1 MDNSRAF
8 LYQDPTQRRDV
19 TETALWRAVIGELEV
34 SVSKAHFE
42 TWLRNTKLQSINEQ
56 VAVISVP
63 NIFIR
68 EWVEKRYKND
78 FLESFKKHAHSLED
92 IEFRIDGAADTQTV
106 PVVESVEDSTP
117 AIQED
122 TPETPTPFEAR
133 PPAQSANSVPN
144 NIRTNQTFEAFV
156 EGNNSRLASAVSRA
170 VAKSPGTLYNP
181 LFIYGGVGL
190 GKTHL
195 LHAIANQVLADDPK
209 KRVLY
214 VSSEKFTN
222 DYIGSI
228 SNRKTNEFK
237 NTYRTLDLLLVDDIQ
252 FIANKE
258 GSQEEF
264 FNTFNTLHQSNR
276 QIVIAADRV
285 PKAIPG
291 LEERL
296 SSRFGWGMV
305 VDVQP
310 PNFETRLAILQ
321 SKCEEKRVD
330 FPTEALE
337 YIARQVHSNIREL
350 EGAMNRAVIYCQ
362 MNHMP
367 FSLTATQA
375 ALSGLIVPNTRKT
388 YSIDTVFTLISEHFG
403 ITTADLIGKKRNQ
416 ELVYPRHVAMY
427 ILKEDMDMSYPQIG
441 RELGGRD
448 HTTIMH
454 GYNKLCGE
462 MAENT
467 KLQHD
472 ISKIKDRLANL

>member
-1 MDNSRAF
+1 MTD
-8 LYQDPTQRRDV
+8 
-19 TETALWRAVIGELEV
+19 TALWSAVIGELEV
-34 SVSKAHFE
+34 SISKAHFE

-56 VAVISVP
+56 VAVITVP

-68 EWVEKRYKND
+68 EWVEKRYKGD
-78 FLESFKKHAHSLED
+78 FLASFKKHVHTLED
-92 IEFRIDGAADTQTV
+92 IEFLIDGAAADGQTV
-106 PVVESVEDSTP
+106 PVVESIEEPTA

-122 TPETPTPFEAR
+122 TPETPFPQATPSKTVATG
-133 PPAQSANSVPN
+133 VPN
-144 NIRTNQTFEAFV
+144 NIRTNQVFETFV

-195 LHAIANQVLADDPK
+195 LHAIANQVLKDDPK

-222 DYIGSI
+222 DYIASI
-228 SNRKTNEFK
+228 SNRKTNDFK

-321 SKCEEKRVD
+321 SKCEEKRVEMPLD
-330 FPTEALE
+330 ALE
-337 YIARQVHSNIREL
+337 YIARQVQSNIREL
-350 EGAMNRAVIYCQ
+350 EGALNRAIVHCQ
-362 MNHMP
+362 MTHVP
-367 FSLTATQA
+367 FSLASTQA

-388 YSIDTVFTLISEHFG
+388 YSVDTVFSLIAEHFA
-403 ITTADLIGKKRNQ
+403 ITTIDLIGKKRNK

-427 ILKEDMDMSYPQIG
+427 ILKEDLDMSYPQIG

-454 GYNKLCGE
+454 GYNKVCGE
-462 MAENT
+462 IGEDT

-472 ISKIKDRLANL
+472 VSKIKDRLANL

>member
-1 MDNSRAF
+1 
-8 LYQDPTQRRDV
+8 V
-19 TETALWRAVIGELEV
+19 TDTALWSAVIGELEV
-34 SVSKAHFE
+34 SISKAHFE
-42 TWLRNTKLQSINEQ
+42 TWLRNTKLKSINEQ
-56 VAVISVP
+56 VAVVTVP

-68 EWVEKRYKND
+68 EWVESRYKGQ
-78 FLESFKKHAHSLED
+78 FLESFKKHVHTLED
-92 IEFRIDGAADTQTV
+92 VEFLIDGAVPDTV
-106 PVVESVEDSTP
+106 PVVETVEDTP

-122 TPETPTPFEAR
+122 VPETPTPFT
-133 PPAQSANSVPN
+133 QSAPRSAGIPN
-144 NIRTNQTFEAFV
+144 NVRTNQTFDTFV
-156 EGNNSRLASAVSRA
+156 EGNNSRLASAVGRA
-170 VAKSPGTLYNP
+170 VSKSPGTLYNP

-195 LHAIANQVLADDPK
+195 LHAIANQVLLDDPK
-209 KRVLY
+209 KHVLY

-222 DYIGSI
+222 DYIASI
-228 SNRKTNEFK
+228 SSRKTNEFK

-305 VDVQP
+305 VDIQP

-321 SKCEEKRVD
+321 SKCEEKRVEM
-330 FPTEALE
+330 PTDALE
-337 YIARQVHSNIREL
+337 YIARQVQSNIREL
-350 EGAMNRAVIYCQ
+350 EGALNRAVTYCQ
-362 MNHMP
+362 MTHVP
-367 FSLTATQA
+367 FSLTSTQA
-375 ALSGLIVPNTRKT
+375 ALSGLIVPTTRRT
-388 YSIDTVFTLISEHFG
+388 YSVDTIFTLIAEHFG
-403 ITTADLIGKKRNQ
+403 ITTADIIGKKRNQ

-454 GYNKLCGE
+454 GYNKIN
-462 MAENT
+462 AEIAEDT
-467 KLQHD
+467 KIQHD
-472 ISKIKDRLANL
+472 VSKIKDRLANL